1 MRTTDLTSSTLAALR
16 RRRPYPAVTVTLP
29 TDRRATPATA
39 QNSVRLRNMVTEA
52 KRRLEADPDVPREA
66 RYDIGEQLEKA
77 AAEVESRYFGD
88 SLAIFAA
95 RGEHQVWYLPHSAPE
110 RVVFSDTFLTRNLV
124 AARERTRPYW
134 VVTVAA
140 DRTTLWSGSDGT
152 LREEQAHGLPAT
164 PPSLTPDVEREERTG
179 DVPGP
184 FGGENARMYL
194 RQVDAA
200 IEKLLAAEPR
210 PLYLIGATQ
219 ALALL
224 DDVGTAARAAVAKVV
239 KGGLANGPASALTDA
254 VGQARAEQAEKD
266 TGRVMARIDQAQ
278 GRKTFAAG
286 LEEVWQV
293 AKEGRIDLLV
303 VEEGYQRTVRVT
315 EEHLAPVDPAETTLA
330 ELGSQVQEDIVDEII
345 ETALNT
351 GSEVAFLPDD
361 ALAGHDRIVAVL
373 RF

>member
-16 RRRPYPAVTVTLP
+16 RRRPYPAVTVTFP

-39 QNSVRLRNMVTEA
+39 QNAVRLRNMVAEA
-52 KRRLEADPDVPREA
+52 RRRLEADPDVSREA

-77 AAEVESRYFGD
+77 AAEVESRFFGD

-95 RGEHQVWYLPHSAPE
+95 QGEHQVWYLPRPAPE

-134 VVTVAA
+134 VLTVAA
-140 DRTTLWSGSDGT
+140 DRTTLWGGSNGN
-152 LREEQAHGLPAT
+152 LQEEQHHGFPAT
-164 PPSLTPDVEREERTG
+164 PPSMTPDVEREERTG

-194 RQVDAA
+194 RQVDAS
-200 IEKLLAAEPR
+200 IEKLLGAEPR

-224 DDVGTAARAAVAKVV
+224 DDVGNAAKAAVAKVV
-239 KGGLANGPASALTDA
+239 KGGLANGPASALTEA
-254 VGQARAEQAEKD
+254 VAQARAEQAEKD
-266 TGRVMARIDQAQ
+266 TARVLARLDQAR
-278 GRKTFAAG
+278 GRKACAAG

-293 AKEGRIDLLV
+293 AKEGRIDMLV

-315 EEHLAPVDPAETTLA
+315 EEHLVPVDPAETSLA
-330 ELGSQVQEDIVDEII
+330 ELGTQVQEDIVDEII
-345 ETALNT
+345 ETALDT
-351 GSEVAFLPDD
+351 GSEVVFLPDG
-361 ALAGHDRIVAVL
+361 ALADHDHIVAAL